1 MEQKSMPKNVQE
13 LKQIILEVVNEI
25 NNSVQ
30 EISYEEQKEIDEL
43 YGDLL
48 YKECDEKDCLK
59 L

>member
-1 MEQKSMPKNVQE
+1 MPKNVQE

-25 NNSVQ
+25 NNPIQ

-48 YKECDEKDCLK
+48 YKEYDEKDCLK

>member
-1 MEQKSMPKNVQE
+1 MEQKNMPKNVQE

-25 NNSVQ
+25 NNPVQ
-30 EISYEEQKEIDEL
+30 EISYEEQKEIDKL

-48 YKECDEKDCLK
+48 YKEYDEKDCLK